1 MKGWWRSMKPYRTPN
16 RERNVITQTYN
27 DGIVRIYNA
36 EDAADPGHMPE
47 EKLTLKAQLL
57 YAEQR
62 VGISRFYTAQQ
73 YHDDVERLV
82 RVQRAGVI
90 ANRDIAVTEDGQ
102 RYNIAMVQTVED
114 SFPPSLDLTLTRIK

>member
-1 MKGWWRSMKPYRTPN
+1 MKPYRTPN

-102 RYNIAMVQTVED
+102 RYNIAMVQTVEN
-114 SFPPSLDLTLTRIK
+114 SFPPSLDITLTRIK

>member
-1 MKGWWRSMKPYRTPN
+1 MKGWWRNMKPYRTPN

-102 RYNIAMVQTVED
+102 RYNIAMVQTVEN

>member
-1 MKGWWRSMKPYRTPN
+1 MKPYRTPN

-27 DGIVRIYNA
+27 DGIVRIYSA

-102 RYNIAMVQTVED
+102 RYNIAMVQTVEN

>member
-1 MKGWWRSMKPYRTPN
+1 MKGWWRNMKPYRAPN
-16 RERNVITQTYN
+16 RERNIITQTYN

-102 RYNIAMVQTVED
+102 RYNIAMVQTVEN

>member
-1 MKGWWRSMKPYRTPN
+1 MRTHRIPN
-16 RERNVITQTYN
+16 RERNEISQTYN
-27 DGIVRIYNA
+27 DGIVRIYSV
-36 EDAADPGHMPE
+36 EDGADPGHMPE

-102 RYNIAMVQTVED
+102 RYNIAMVQTVEN

>member
-1 MKGWWRSMKPYRTPN
+1 MKGWWRNMKPYRTPN

-102 RYNIAMVQTVED
+102 RYNIAMVQTVEN
-114 SFPPSLDLTLTRIK
+114 SFPPSLDLTVTRIK

>member
-1 MKGWWRSMKPYRTPN
+1 MKGWWRNMKPYRAPN

-102 RYNIAMVQTVED
+102 RYNIAMVQTVEN

>member
-1 MKGWWRSMKPYRTPN
+1 MKGWWRNMKPYRTPN

-90 ANRDIAVTEDGQ
+90 VNRDIAVTEDGQ
-102 RYNIAMVQTVED
+102 RYNIAMVQTVEN

>member
-1 MKGWWRSMKPYRTPN
+1 MKGWWRNMKPYRAPN

-90 ANRDIAVTEDGQ
+90 ANRDIAVTADGQ
-102 RYNIAMVQTVED
+102 RYNIAMVQTVEN